1 MDLPNFQAAEVIVV
15 AIEIALLLAGVGV
28 LFRWQFS
35 ERALDCKQIRVSP
48 WPIPLSDLLLR
59 ALCVVLGA
67 IILPMI
73 VLSVQKARPAAL
85 SDDLWLVT
93 QACAFQ
99 IGMLFGVGVGNAFS
113 KARRAPLPELDAST
127 SAMGELP
134 PETAESA
141 ITLTPWRINPLLAG
155 LLTFLAAMPLVVA
168 TSLLW
173 NPLLKWAGFPV
184 DTQELIELLA
194 NSESPALII
203 GMGILAVV
211 LAPLVEETI
220 FRAGLF
226 RYLRTR
232 IPRSLA
238 LLLSAVL
245 FSSLH
250 ASLAAFG
257 PLVVFGVVLAIA
269 YERTGRILVPI
280 VAHGLFN
287 LHTLILLLS
296 GVTP

>member
-15 AIEIALLLAGVGV
+15 AIEIALLLVGVGV

-35 ERALDCKQIRVSP
+35 ERALDCKQVRVSP
-48 WPIPLSDLLLR
+48 WQIPLSDLLFR

-73 VLSVQKARPAAL
+73 VLSVQKAQPTAL
-85 SDDLWLVT
+85 SADLWLVT

-99 IGMLFGVGVGNAFS
+99 VGMLLGVWVGNAFS

-127 SAMGELP
+127 APVHELP
-134 PETAESA
+134 PQTSESA
-141 ITLTPWRINPLLAG
+141 LQLTPWRINPLLAG
-155 LLTFLAAMPLVVA
+155 LLTFLAAMPLVGV
-168 TSLLW
+168 TNLLW

-184 DTQELIELLA
+184 DTQELIELLS
-194 NSESPALII
+194 NSDSPALIF
-203 GMGILAVV
+203 GMGILAVI
-211 LAPLVEETI
+211 LAPLIEETI
-220 FRAGLF
+220 FRAGLY

-232 IPRSLA
+232 IPRWLA

-250 ASLAAFG
+250 GSLAAFG
-257 PLVVFGVVLAIA
+257 PLVVFGIVLAIA
-269 YERTGRILVPI
+269 YERTGRILVPM